1 MPEFIS
7 ANYKRLF
14 EVRLLHH
21 YFLDEGQA
29 DFTALPPD
37 KQNKY
42 LSAYDCRRFFSINP
56 ADSTLQILQGLGCR
70 FCTLPAGFTV
80 VAPDHRAIPANAVF
94 DFTVT
99 VRDPEFFNY
108 TALTLWKRD
117 IYEIKK
123 EERLFRFKENVFL
136 FSNLNGVQN
145 SGKLFLSKSY
155 PQWNPANVW
164 PAEAILTDGADLVQ
178 LTGDY
183 PGSGVPLRRV
193 LGPATGFPLFVNT
206 EDVPLTAA
214 PPGLSGVP
222 PRGVELRDE
231 WPRDLFAL
239 IRVAAKRPGDPDFS
253 LVDRNVPEGPVFELH
268 FKNRSTRWRY
278 FKKNDQSFVAE
289 EPAPLPLT
297 FSGNAGTRQ
306 KPSAGLVKAEYDSP
320 QTKRI
325 TELVSEIY
333 E

>member
-7 ANYKRLF
+7 TKYKRLF

-21 YFLDEGQA
+21 YFLDEGQT
-29 DFTALPPD
+29 DFTALPNH
-37 KQNKY
+37 KQIKA
-42 LSAYDCRRFFSINP
+42 LSAYDCRQFLSIYP
-56 ADSTLQILQGLGCR
+56 APSSAQSLMGLGCR
-70 FCTLPAGFTV
+70 FCALPTGFTV
-80 VAPDHRAIPANAVF
+80 VAPDQRVIPAGAVF

-99 VRDPEFFNY
+99 VRDHEFFNY

-123 EERLFRFKENVFL
+123 EERIYRFKENVFL
-136 FSNLNGVQN
+136 FSNLSGVQTG
-145 SGKLFLSKSY
+145 GKLFLSK
-155 PQWNPANVW
+155 PLPTWNPANAW
-164 PAEAILTDGADLVQ
+164 PAEALLADGTDLVQ

-183 PGSGVPLRRV
+183 PGSGSPLRRV
-193 LGPATGFPLFVNT
+193 LGPAAGFPLFVHT
-206 EDVPLTAA
+206 EDVPPVAP

-222 PRGVELRDE
+222 ARGVELRDE

-239 IRVAAKRPGDPDFS
+239 IRIAAKRPGDPDFS
-253 LVDRNVPEGPVFELH
+253 LVDRNVPDGPVFELH

-278 FKKNDQSFVAE
+278 FKKNDQSFITE

-297 FSGNAGTRQ
+297 FSGNAGVRQ
-306 KPSAGLVKAEYDSP
+306 KPAAGVVKAEYDTP

-325 TELVSEIY
+325 TQIISEIY